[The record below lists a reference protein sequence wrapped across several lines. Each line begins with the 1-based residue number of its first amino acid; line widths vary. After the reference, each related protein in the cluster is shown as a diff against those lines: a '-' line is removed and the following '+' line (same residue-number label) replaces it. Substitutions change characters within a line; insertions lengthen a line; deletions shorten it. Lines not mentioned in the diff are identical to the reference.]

1 MKGINML
8 KLIELLKLNQPST
21 WRGLIG
27 LLSGLG
33 VAISPEL
40 AEHIVALAVSAFGIV
55 EIVRSEKIPT
65 NEKSIDCNN
74 AIYECTPLIS
84 DNGRFFFCIKNTYQ
98 RLCRKDISPN
108 NIFPYSYFFWYY
120 RSI

>member
-1 MKGINML
+1 ML

-55 EIVRSEKIPT
+55 EIVRSEKKYQQM
-65 NEKSIDCNN
+65 KSQLTVITQYMNVRLSL
-74 AIYECTPLIS
+74 AIMGGS
-84 DNGRFFFCIKNTYQ
+84 FFV
-98 RLCRKDISPN
+98 
-108 NIFPYSYFFWYY
+108 
-120 RSI
+120 

>member
-27 LLSGLG
+27 LLSGPG

-55 EIVRSEKIPT
+55 EIVRSEKNT
-65 NEKSIDCNN
+65 NK
-74 AIYECTPLIS
+74 
-84 DNGRFFFCIKNTYQ
+84 
-98 RLCRKDISPN
+98 
-108 NIFPYSYFFWYY
+108 
-120 RSI
+120 

>member
-55 EIVRSEKIPT
+55 EIVRSEKKYQQM
-65 NEKSIDCNN
+65 KSQLTVITQ
-74 AIYECTPLIS
+74 YMMKCTPLIS
-84 DNGRFFFCIKNTYQ
+84 DNGRFFFCI
-98 RLCRKDISPN
+98 
-108 NIFPYSYFFWYY
+108 
-120 RSI
+120 

>member
-1 MKGINML
+1 ML

-40 AEHIVALAVSAFGIV
+40 AEHIVALAVSAFGIGGKYRRPKV
-55 EIVRSEKIPT
+55 
-65 NEKSIDCNN
+65 
-74 AIYECTPLIS
+74 
-84 DNGRFFFCIKNTYQ
+84 KNI
-98 RLCRKDISPN
+98 RLR
-108 NIFPYSYFFWYY
+108 
-120 RSI
+120 

>member
-1 MKGINML
+1 MKGTTMI

-33 VAISPEL
+33 FAVSPEL

-55 EIVRSEKIPT
+55 EIIRSEKK
-65 NEKSIDCNN
+65 EK
-74 AIYECTPLIS
+74 
-84 DNGRFFFCIKNTYQ
+84 
-98 RLCRKDISPN
+98 
-108 NIFPYSYFFWYY
+108 
-120 RSI
+120 

>member
-40 AEHIVALAVSAFGIV
+40 AEHIVAFAVSAFGIV

-74 AIYECTPLIS
+74 AIY
-84 DNGRFFFCIKNTYQ
+84 D
-98 RLCRKDISPN
+98 
-108 NIFPYSYFFWYY
+108 
-120 RSI
+120 

>member
-40 AEHIVALAVSAFGIV
+40 TEHIVALAVSAFGIV
-55 EIVRSEKIPT
+55 EIVRSEKNT
-65 NEKSIDCNN
+65 NK
-74 AIYECTPLIS
+74 
-84 DNGRFFFCIKNTYQ
+84 
-98 RLCRKDISPN
+98 
-108 NIFPYSYFFWYY
+108 
-120 RSI
+120 

>member
-1 MKGINML
+1 MLVNPPKQGFFFMKGMKML

-40 AEHIVALAVSAFGIV
+40 VEHIVALAVSAFGIV
-55 EIVRSEKIPT
+55 EIVRSEKT
-65 NEKSIDCNN
+65 GK
-74 AIYECTPLIS
+74 
-84 DNGRFFFCIKNTYQ
+84 
-98 RLCRKDISPN
+98 
-108 NIFPYSYFFWYY
+108 
-120 RSI
+120 

>member
-1 MKGINML
+1 MLVNPPEQGFFMKGMKML

-40 AEHIVALAVSAFGIV
+40 VEHIVALAVSAFGIV
-55 EIVRSEKIPT
+55 EIVRSEKT
-65 NEKSIDCNN
+65 GK
-74 AIYECTPLIS
+74 
-84 DNGRFFFCIKNTYQ
+84 
-98 RLCRKDISPN
+98 
-108 NIFPYSYFFWYY
+108 
-120 RSI
+120 

>member
-1 MKGINML
+1 ML

-40 AEHIVALAVSAFGIV
+40 VEHIVALAVSAFGIV
-55 EIVRSEKIPT
+55 EIVRSEK
-65 NEKSIDCNN
+65 
-74 AIYECTPLIS
+74 
-84 DNGRFFFCIKNTYQ
+84 
-98 RLCRKDISPN
+98 
-108 NIFPYSYFFWYY
+108 
-120 RSI
+120 